1 MHGIATKAPPR
12 GLLSPVS
19 GPDDVAD
26 RGRSRFAVATSR
38 ARCWRARSRVS
49 GAAMKGDVVLVEAH
63 HRRASAIIAER
74 LATDVRNRTRRTTI
88 SVAGESGSG
97 KSELGQ
103 ALVEAFDTLGI
114 PGAVL
119 GQDDY
124 FILPPRSNDR
134 ARRRDISAVGPQE
147 VHLDQLDGH
156 LAAARSG
163 ASEIRKPLVI
173 YADDAI
179 EEETL
184 RLGNARVVVVEGT
197 YTTLLQNVDTRVFI
211 GRNRLETMEARA
223 RRARESADP
232 FIEEVLKIEH
242 AIISAHRSRA
252 DVILSKDYEVEFVR

>member
-1 MHGIATKAPPR
+1 
-12 GLLSPVS
+12 
-19 GPDDVAD
+19 
-26 RGRSRFAVATSR
+26 
-38 ARCWRARSRVS
+38 
-49 GAAMKGDVVLVEAH
+49 MKGDVVIVEEH
-63 HRRASAIIAER
+63 HRRASAIIAQR
-74 LATDVRNRTRRTTI
+74 LAAEVRSRPRRTTI

-97 KSELGQ
+97 KSEMGQ

-134 ARRRDISAVGPQE
+134 ARREDISTVGPQE
-147 VHLDQLDGH
+147 VRLDQLDEH

-163 ASEIRKPLVI
+163 APEIRKPLVV

-179 EEETL
+179 EEETIS
-184 RLGNARVVVVEGT
+184 LGEARVVVAEGT

-211 GRNRLETMEARA
+211 ARNRLDTMEARA
-223 RRARESADP
+223 RRAREPADP
-232 FIEEVLKIEH
+232 FVEEVLKIEH

-252 DVILSKDYEVEFVR
+252 DVVLSRDYEVEFVR